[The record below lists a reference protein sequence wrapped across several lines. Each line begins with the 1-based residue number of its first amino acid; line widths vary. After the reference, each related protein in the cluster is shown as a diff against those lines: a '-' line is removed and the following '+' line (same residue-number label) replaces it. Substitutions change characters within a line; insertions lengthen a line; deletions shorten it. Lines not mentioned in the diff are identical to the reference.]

1 MERGGCMYI
10 MTNKNKT
17 TLYIGVTSDLYSRV
31 YQHKNHIYS
40 NSFTSRYNL
49 ELCIYYESFFSIEEA
64 INREKEV
71 KKWRREKKEILIN
84 SFNPE
89 WNDLFDEIKMWGVN

>member
-10 MTNKNKT
+10 MTNKRKT
-17 TLYIGVTSDLYSRV
+17 TLYTGVTSDLYARIC
-31 YQHKNHIYS
+31 QHKNHFYIG
-40 NSFTSRYNL
+40 SFTSRYNL

-71 KKWRREKKEILIN
+71 KKWRREKKELLIN
-84 SFNPE
+84 SLNPE
-89 WNDLFDEIKMWGVN
+89 WIDLFDEIKMW

>member
-10 MTNKNKT
+10 MTNKRKT
-17 TLYIGVTSDLYSRV
+17 TLYIGVTSDLYARIC
-31 YQHKNHIYS
+31 QHKNHFYPG
-40 NSFTSRYNL
+40 SFTSRYNL

-71 KKWRREKKEILIN
+71 KKWRREKKELLIN
-84 SFNPE
+84 SLNPE
-89 WNDLFDEIKMWGVN
+89 WNDLFDEIKMW